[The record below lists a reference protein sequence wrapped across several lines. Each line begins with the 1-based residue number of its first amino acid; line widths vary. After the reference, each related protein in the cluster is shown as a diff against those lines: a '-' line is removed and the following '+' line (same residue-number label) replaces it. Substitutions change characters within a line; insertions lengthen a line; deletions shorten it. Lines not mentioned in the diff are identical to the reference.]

1 MFVSAKE
8 DRRFPHA
15 MRPASLAT
23 AALAIAIL
31 SGTAG
36 YYLGRNQHPDPALD
50 QPARATAVPNGKP
63 QSTRPAGVGFSQTDL
78 TRLRADLDRE
88 ANPLTRFKLALRNLE
103 GWMNTDPKGALAWL
117 KSQQPSGRRDE
128 VIRMALGQFT
138 ENDPKGASQWA
149 LENLSGIEFN
159 NALIRI
165 CEAWAR
171 RDGLEAATWLTAL
184 PASRERDAAMEGMF
198 FAWATADP
206 AAAMDFLKKNPGSD
220 ELSAILRYAA
230 FAGWAKVDPQ
240 AAVAASLESSRTFD
254 DPAQFANTLA
264 NWATIDLGES
274 SQWLLEHVED
284 VGEREAAVI
293 ELAGI
298 FAHQSPEAGIAW
310 IGKLN
315 AGSERDGAL
324 NQLASEWANSD
335 PASAASWAAAQNLGK
350 LTDESVAAILHGFL
364 AKDAKAFETWRA
376 TLPDGPLKSR
386 AQQAGAMAE
395 EE

>member
-1 MFVSAKE
+1 MK
-8 DRRFPHA
+8 
-15 MRPASLAT
+15 PATLAT
-23 AALAIAIL
+23 VALMIAIL

-36 YYLGRNQHPDPALD
+36 YFLGRNQHTEPPLARPA
-50 QPARATAVPNGKP
+50 PATAVPNGKP
-63 QSTRPAGVGFSQTDL
+63 QSARPAGRGFTPSDL
-78 TRLRADLDRE
+78 TKLRADLDRE

-103 GWMNTDPKGALAWL
+103 DWINADPKGALAWL

-128 VIRMALGQFT
+128 VIRLALGQFA

-149 LENLSGIEFN
+149 IENLSGIEFN

-198 FAWATADP
+198 FAWATEDP
-206 AAAMDFLKKNPGSD
+206 AAAMDFLKKNPAND

-240 AAVAASLESSRTFD
+240 AAVSASLESSRTFE

-274 SQWLLEHVED
+274 SQWLLENVRD
-284 VGEREAAVI
+284 VAEREAAVI

-298 FAHQSPEAGIAW
+298 FAHQSPAAGIAW

-315 AGSERDGAL
+315 AGTERDAAL
-324 NQLASEWANSD
+324 NQFASEWANSD

-350 LTDESVAAILHGFL
+350 LNDESVSEILHGFL
-364 AKDAKAFETWRA
+364 AKDGNAFEAWRA
-376 TLPDGPLKSR
+376 ALPEGPLKSR
-386 AQQAGAMAE
+386 AQEAGAMAE
-395 EE
+395 DE

>member
-1 MFVSAKE
+1 MK
-8 DRRFPHA
+8 
-15 MRPASLAT
+15 PASLAT
-23 AALAIAIL
+23 AALVIAIL

-36 YYLGRNQHPDPALD
+36 YYLGRNQAPEPALGRST
-50 QPARATAVPNGKP
+50 QAPVAQIGKP
-63 QSTRPAGVGFSQTDL
+63 QSARPAGAGFSQSDL
-78 TRLRADLDRE
+78 TQLRADLDRE
-88 ANPLTRFKLALRNLE
+88 ANPLARFKLALRNLE

-138 ENDPKGASQWA
+138 ENDPKAASQWA

-165 CEAWAR
+165 CEEWAR

-184 PASRERDAAMEGMF
+184 PATRERDAAMEGMF
-198 FAWATADP
+198 FAWAAEDP
-206 AAAMDFLKKNPGSD
+206 AAAMDFLKKNPGND

-240 AAVAASLESSRTFD
+240 AAVSASLESSRTFE

-274 SQWLLEHVED
+274 SRWLLENVKD
-284 VGEREAAVI
+284 VAEREAAVI

-310 IGKLN
+310 VGKLN
-315 AGSERDGAL
+315 AGTERDGAL
-324 NQLASEWANSD
+324 NQFASEWANSD
-335 PASAASWAAAQNLGK
+335 PASAASWAAAQNIGK
-350 LTDESVAAILHGFL
+350 LTDESVSEILHGFL
-364 AKDAKAFETWRA
+364 AKDAKAFEAWRA

-395 EE
+395 DE